1 MNNESHSPPG
11 TYCPQW
17 TFLCL
22 LRLCSFSSQTC
33 MQYCTPLLLFASHL
47 SILSPMTTSDHR
59 HLSPA
64 TTMSE
69 IPSSKAATRASM
81 HALLLACDSFPVPL
95 THQQTFPGPSL
106 PLMTITSPLFGSF
119 FMATKIPSDSVSA
132 TTFTDVPRTNTFC
145 AQLSLWVNST
155 HAHCWACLAATGPP
169 SILSICT
176 CSLSNDRH
184 AIHVRSQLK
193 TPPHAAPCRAVACE
207 VYTLT
212 RDASPMS
219 DWSSLGP
226 PLVSIGLTA
235 FVTNLIH
242 MTYMLEL
249 EGEC

>member
-1 MNNESHSPPG
+1 
-11 TYCPQW
+11 
-17 TFLCL
+17 
-22 LRLCSFSSQTC
+22 
-33 MQYCTPLLLFASHL
+33 
-47 SILSPMTTSDHR
+47 MTTSDHR

-106 PLMTITSPLFGSF
+106 PLMTITSPF
-119 FMATKIPSDSVSA
+119 
-132 TTFTDVPRTNTFC
+132 
-145 AQLSLWVNST
+145 T

-226 PLVSIGLTA
+226 PLVSIGNS
-235 FVTNLIH
+235 NLGNVNG
-242 MTYMLEL
+242 TVEGTKCSSQLLEIRNNRGQNCWL
-249 EGEC
+249 QTVPWALDAKAGCRVGR